1 MKAISLKILEFLL
14 SSSSPQNI
22 SSIARHINTNYSNTY
37 QNIMSMQELSISRLG
52 NNSLIS
58 LKPFLTPL
66 LYQAHHNR
74 LLFFKKSQ
82 DIQHIYRKINKT
94 PYPFVSILLF
104 GSRLDKKATNDI
116 DICIICDN
124 NLVIKQIRDE
134 LETLSYSLDVHSF
147 SVNEFKQMITLKSSN
162 LGNEIIKK
170 NLVLKGLENY
180 YELLRCQN

>member
-1 MKAISLKILEFLL
+1 MNTIATKILEFLL

-22 SSIARHINTNYSNTY
+22 SSISRHINTNYSNTY

-58 LKPFLTPL
+58 LKPSLTPL

-74 LLFFKKSQ
+74 LEFYKKSQ
-82 DIQHIYRKINKT
+82 DIRNICRKVNKT

-104 GSRLDKKATNDI
+104 GSRLDKQTSNDI

-124 NLVIKQIRDE
+124 LAITKQICDE
-134 LETLSYSLDVHSF
+134 LETLTYSLDIHSF
-147 SVNEFKQMITLKSSN
+147 SVDQFKQMISVKKSN
-162 LGNEIIKK
+162 LGNEIIHK